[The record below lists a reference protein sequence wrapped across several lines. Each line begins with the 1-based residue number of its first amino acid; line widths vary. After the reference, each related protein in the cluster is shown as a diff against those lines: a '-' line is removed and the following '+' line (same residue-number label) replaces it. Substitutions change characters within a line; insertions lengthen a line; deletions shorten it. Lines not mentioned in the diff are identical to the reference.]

1 MPSSLLRDWVL
12 EAGAV
17 LRLPRTAHALD
28 RTRATH
34 APRKARATRKK
45 QQHAPSAKH
54 TERAHGHR
62 VRMQLSATQQT
73 GRLGMQRRM
82 HAPFLELLTRTCRQ
96 AQPSAATMDATRQGA
111 TARSPRHRIDSREPR
126 PDGAKSSAKY
136 KCSAE
141 FETAP
146 RTPDKLPPPAPLC
159 LSLVSATHASRIV
172 MKEESCPPS
181 DRWRDRC
188 PSQAQRRG
196 REFDGSG
203 VLSLL
208 PSPPHLSP
216 TDASPV
222 RSVQPGLW

>member
-111 TARSPRHRIDSREPR
+111 ARHYARSPRHIIDSREPR

-188 PSQAQRRG
+188 PSQAQRRARG
-196 REFDGSG
+196 REFDGLRS
-203 VLSLL
+203 SFPPPIP
-208 PSPPHLSP
+208 PSPFPY
-216 TDASPV
+216 
-222 RSVQPGLW
+222 RCIPGT